1 LKGKQVA
8 HQALFTGLV
17 FDELGNPVSTTT
29 IGGDQFYVIDDD
41 GFLRHIDAQQ
51 VDREVLAFFVEQLRE
66 NQDLAVAQMLQMI
79 GSDDLMTKAAIES
92 QMRNVTVDQILAQG
106 LPPQARDMLGMVGF
120 RVVINVHGELV
131 RLDQPTLPGGEED

>member
-1 LKGKQVA
+1 MA
-8 HQALFTGLV
+8 YQALFTGLV
-17 FDELGNPVSTTT
+17 FDELDNPVSTTT

-92 QMRNVTVDQILAQG
+92 QMRNVSVDQILAQG
-106 LPPQARDMLGMVGF
+106 LPTQARDMLGMMGF
-120 RVVINVHGELV
+120 RIVINVHGELV
-131 RLDQPTLPGGEED
+131 RMDQPTLPGGEED